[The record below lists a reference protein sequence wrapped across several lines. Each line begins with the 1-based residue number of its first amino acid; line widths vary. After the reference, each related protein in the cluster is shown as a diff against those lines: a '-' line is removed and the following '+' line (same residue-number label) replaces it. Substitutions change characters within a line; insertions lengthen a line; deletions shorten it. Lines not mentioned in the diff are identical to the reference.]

1 MSNAV
6 SGVMNALKAE
16 ALLEGSQLFDQI
28 EKLRDNVSYT
38 TVDGKLSFD
47 DYFKTLV
54 DAIDAIPKLQLEDDV
69 AAGTETTYTIQLTQE
84 VERIV
89 DECDRIF
96 RRLNQFEG
104 KLREAERQVLNQKA
118 EFVAWYMLAAATL
131 LKDLDDIKLP
141 QAEIRKLGEAE
152 FSRLM
157 HGLDV
162 ALATLIDAVKI
173 ETNRASQH
181 KASQK
186 EKYNLGR
193 DQANASWTSSL
204 PAFGNAFTEDQGNVS
219 GVQELDEEDVPAQV
233 KAAPKVSIGDTLRI
247 IKPEDAEIKGT
258 FVKRGDPVPIKAV
271 VGEVTLKDGK
281 PYCDMCHEPGCPWC
295 FPKEE
300 KPKSP
305 RRKLIEEEDEA
316 L

>member
-16 ALLEGSQLFDQI
+16 ELLKDSQLFDQI
-28 EKLRDNVSYT
+28 EKLRGNISYSSEE
-38 TVDGKLSFD
+38 GKLAFD

-54 DAIDAIPKLQLEDDV
+54 ESIDAIPKLQLEDDV
-69 AAGTETTYTIQLTQE
+69 ATGTETTYTIQLTQE

-104 KLREAERQVLNQKA
+104 KLREAERSVNNQKA
-118 EFVAWYMLAAATL
+118 EFVAWYMLAASVL

-162 ALATLIDAVKI
+162 VLTTLLDAVKI
-173 ETNRASQH
+173 ETSRATQH
-181 KASQK
+181 KATQK

-204 PAFGNAFTEDQGNVS
+204 PAFGNSFTEERGEVS
-219 GVQELDEEDVPAQV
+219 GVQDMDDEDVPAQV
-233 KAAPKVSIGDTLRI
+233 KAKPQMIRNVEQVPLSIKDTLRI
-247 IKPEDAEIKGT
+247 IKPEDTEIKGT
-258 FVKRGDPVPIKAV
+258 FVKTGDPVPAKVI
-271 VGEVTLKDGK
+271 GELTV
-281 PYCDMCHEPGCPWC
+281 
-295 FPKEE
+295 EE

-305 RRKLIEEEDEA
+305 RRKLIEEEDEVV
-316 L
+316 

>member
-1 MSNAV
+1 MSNAI

-16 ALLEGSQLFDQI
+16 ELLKGSQLFDQI
-28 EKLRDNVSYT
+28 EKLYADISYR

-47 DYFKTLV
+47 DYFKSLV
-54 DAIDAIPKLQLEDDV
+54 DAIDATPKLVLADNV
-69 AAGTETTYTIQLTQE
+69 APGTETTYSIQLTNE
-84 VERIV
+84 LDRIV

-96 RRLNQFEG
+96 RLLNQFEG
-104 KLREAERQVLNQKA
+104 KLKEAERQVLNQRS

-131 LKDLDDIKLP
+131 LKDLEDIKLP
-141 QAEIRKLGEAE
+141 QARIAALGEAE

-162 ALATLIDAVKI
+162 VLMTLLDAVKI
-173 ETNRASQH
+173 ETSRTSQH
-181 KASQK
+181 KATQK

-204 PAFGNAFTEDQGNVS
+204 PAFGNSFTEDRGEVS
-219 GVQELDEEDVPAQV
+219 GVQELDDEEVPAQI
-233 KAAPKVSIGDTLRI
+233 KAKPQISISDSLRI
-247 IKPEDAEIKGT
+247 IKPEEIKGM
-258 FVKRGDPVPIKAV
+258 FVKTGDAQPVTVI
-271 VGEVTLKDGK
+271 
-281 PYCDMCHEPGCPWC
+281 
-295 FPKEE
+295 EE

-305 RRKLIEEEDEA
+305 RRRLIEEE

>member
-6 SGVMNALKAE
+6 SGVMNALRAE
-16 ALLEGSQLFDQI
+16 TLLEGSQLFDQI
-28 EKLRDNVSYT
+28 EKLRGNVSYN
-38 TVDGKLSFD
+38 TVDGKLAFD
-47 DYFKTLV
+47 DYFKELV

-104 KLREAERQVLNQKA
+104 KLREAERHVLNQKA

-131 LKDLDDIKLP
+131 LKDLEDIKLP
-141 QAEIRKLGEAE
+141 QAKIANLAEAE

-162 ALATLIDAVKI
+162 VLATLLDAVKI
-173 ETNRASQH
+173 ETNRTSQH

-204 PAFGNAFTEDQGNVS
+204 PAFGNAFAEDQGNVS
-219 GVQELDEEDVPAQV
+219 GVQELDDEDVPA
-233 KAAPKVSIGDTLRI
+233 KV
-247 IKPEDAEIKGT
+247 A
-258 FVKRGDPVPIKAV
+258 
-271 VGEVTLKDGK
+271 
-281 PYCDMCHEPGCPWC
+281 
-295 FPKEE
+295 
-300 KPKSP
+300 
-305 RRKLIEEEDEA
+305 
-316 L
+316 

>member
-1 MSNAV
+1 MSNAI

-16 ALLEGSQLFDQI
+16 ELLKDSQLFDQI
-28 EKLRDNVSYT
+28 EKLCGNISYGSGE
-38 TVDGKLSFD
+38 GKLAFD
-47 DYFKTLV
+47 DYFKHLV
-54 DAIDAIPKLQLEDDV
+54 ESIDAIPKLQLEDDV
-69 AAGTETTYTIQLTQE
+69 ATGTETTYTIQLTQE

-104 KLREAERQVLNQKA
+104 KLREAERRVNNQKA
-118 EFVAWYMLAAATL
+118 EFVAWYMLAASVL
-131 LKDLDDIKLP
+131 LKDLEDIKLP

-162 ALATLIDAVKI
+162 VLTTLLDAVKI

-181 KASQK
+181 KATQK

-204 PAFGNAFTEDQGNVS
+204 PAFGNSFTEDRGDVS
-219 GVQELDEEDVPAQV
+219 GVQEMDDTDVPVQV
-233 KAAPKVSIGDTLRI
+233 KAKPQISIGDTLRI
-247 IKPEDAEIKGT
+247 IKPEDAQIKGT
-258 FVKRGDPVPIKAV
+258 FVKTGDP
-271 VGEVTLKDGK
+271 K
-281 PYCDMCHEPGCPWC
+281 PATPL
-295 FPKEE
+295 
-300 KPKSP
+300 SP
-305 RRKLIEEEDEA
+305 RRKLIEEEDDEVV
-316 L
+316 

>member
-1 MSNAV
+1 MS
-6 SGVMNALKAE
+6 ALKAE
-16 ALLEGSQLFDQI
+16 ELLKGSQLFDQI
-28 EKLRDNVSYT
+28 ERLRGNVSYST
-38 TVDGKLSFD
+38 ADGKLAFD
-47 DYFKTLV
+47 DYFKEL
-54 DAIDAIPKLQLEDDV
+54 AESIDAIPKLRLEDDV
-69 AAGTETTYTIQLTQE
+69 APGTETTYTIQLTQE

-131 LKDLDDIKLP
+131 LRDLDDIKLP

-162 ALATLIDAVKI
+162 ALATLLDAVKI
-173 ETNRASQH
+173 ETSRTTQH
-181 KASQK
+181 KATQK

-204 PAFGNAFTEDQGNVS
+204 PAFGNSFTEERGEVS
-219 GVQELDEEDVPAQV
+219 GVQELDEEEV
-233 KAAPKVSIGDTLRI
+233 KTTPKISLGVDKVNLNVHDTLRI
-247 IKPEDAEIKGT
+247 IKPEGIEVSGT
-258 FVKRGDPVPIKAV
+258 FVKRGDPQPAKV
-271 VGEVTLKDGK
+271 VGEI
-281 PYCDMCHEPGCPWC
+281 EI
-295 FPKEE
+295 E

-305 RRKLIEEEDEA
+305 RRQLIEDEE